1 VRSCAWHHPG
11 DCIAT
16 PPTPSCITADTILI
30 LRFLSKPFALA
41 ALPRKI
47 RSILD
52 AEPFDLARVAKNG
65 AQ

>member
-1 VRSCAWHHPG
+1 VHHGGHDPNS
-11 DCIAT
+11 A
-16 PPTPSCITADTILI
+16 
-30 LRFLSKPFALA
+30 FLSKPFALA